1 MKILITGGAGF
12 IGSAVAREIIQS
24 SEDSVVILD
33 KLTYAGNLRN
43 LDKIT
48 HSKRF
53 WFEQADIC
61 SANCVRSVL
70 QKHRPDRIMH
80 LAA

>member
-43 LDKIT
+43 LDNIT
-48 HSKRF
+48 HSKDFGLNRRIY
-53 WFEQADIC
+53 A
-61 SANCVRSVL
+61 VL
-70 QKHRPDRIMH
+70 TALGLYCKNIGQIE
-80 LAA
+80 